1 MSVLIINNFLEMPTI
16 VRTWAIN
23 QQYYTSKE
31 FTQMYNKHTDW
42 PGKRTLHVS
51 DLDSEYANIVLSRIA
66 NIATNQ
72 FGLRDISIRSYF
84 QLTTKEDGDS
94 WVHQDNDTNLA
105 AVLYLNQNPPRNSG
119 TTLYKCNDIG
129 KWTSFMNNQEGYNT
143 LKTINTNENKQLY
156 GELFEP
162 IDIIGNVFNRL
173 ILYKGTEFH
182 KSNDYFGNDIQD
194 GRLTQVFFIKG
205 EW

>member
-1 MSVLIINNFLEMPTI
+1 
-16 VRTWAIN
+16 
-23 QQYYTSKE
+23 
-31 FTQMYNKHTDW
+31 
-42 PGKRTLHVS
+42 
-51 DLDSEYANIVLSRIA
+51 
-66 NIATNQ
+66 
-72 FGLRDISIRSYF
+72 
-84 QLTTKEDGDS
+84 
-94 WVHQDNDTNLA
+94 
-105 AVLYLNQNPPRNSG
+105 
-119 TTLYKCNDIG
+119 
-129 KWTSFMNNQEGYNT
+129 MNNQEGYNT

-205 EW
+205 E